1 MNAFVHLLV
10 HAVLLHAE
18 HYAVGVVSG
27 PRWEFHLKG
36 TPGIVPLSTGLDL
49 HPSFT
54 GAGHPAHGKLEADD
68 GPQGFIHLLLRRQ
81 LHRGSRL
88 KLGGFS
94 PPPSMI

>member
-10 HAVLLHAE
+10 HSALLRAE
-18 HYAVGVVSG
+18 HYVVGVVSG
-27 PRWEFHLKG
+27 PWWEFHLKG
-36 TPGIVPLSTGLDL
+36 PPGIVPLSTGLDS
-49 HPSFT
+49 HSSCT

-68 GPQGFIHLLLRRQ
+68 GPQGYILLLLRRQ

-88 KLGGFS
+88 ESGGFS